1 MGTDVRISRLIGP
14 ALLVAGVAAL
24 AVGFLRGEATLN
36 LFIIFPVITATGG
49 WSALGILLLIAGFFA
64 LFLTWTTSLPAEF
77 AAQPSPPQGDGSVQA
92 PPAAPAR
99 RWGGVVFLGPVP
111 VVFGSDA
118 KIARWMILV
127 GVLLFVG
134 LLVLTVIRIWG
145 I

>member
-1 MGTDVRISRLIGP
+1 MATDVRLSRLLGP
-14 ALLVAGVAAL
+14 VLLLAGAAAL
-24 AVGFLRGEATLN
+24 VVGFLRGEATLS

-64 LFLTWTTSLPAEF
+64 LFLTWTVAVPGEF
-77 AAQPSPPQGDGSVQA
+77 APQPAPPQAS
-92 PPAAPAR
+92 APAQTPPPTQNR

-111 VVFGSDA
+111 VVFGSDM

-127 GVLLFVG
+127 GVLLFIG
-134 LLVLTVIRIWG
+134 LLVLTVISVWG